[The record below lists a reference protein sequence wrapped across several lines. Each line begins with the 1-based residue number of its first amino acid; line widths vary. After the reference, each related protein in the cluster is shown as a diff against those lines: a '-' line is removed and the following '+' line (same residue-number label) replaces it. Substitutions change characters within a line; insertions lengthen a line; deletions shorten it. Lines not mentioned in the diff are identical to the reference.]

1 MTTLPIIL
9 NARTHHKATL
19 IFLHGIGPRFKYQGF
34 KYENEKWPGILDK
47 ICPDYMKII
56 CPIAPSKPV
65 KMYNSIIMPAWY
77 NVNDTK
83 ENNCITYKEDLNDV
97 ENSTKILQNI
107 VKMESKTLLNYG
119 GHSRIIIGG
128 FSQGG
133 AIAINAL
140 LQSKQ
145 KFAGCVNLS
154 GYLIENIVSE
164 IPEIE
169 TPIFHTHGEN
179 DIQGVGPL
187 NIEKVRK
194 TFKVFKE
201 NAMCY
206 EFHNIPNMGHEI
218 NEDVLELLNV
228 FIKKHL
234 QNT

>member
-1 MTTLPIIL
+1 MPTLPIIL

-47 ICPDYMKII
+47 IRPDYMKII

-65 KMYNSIIMPAWY
+65 KMFNSIMPAWY

-133 AIAINAL
+133 GLAL
-140 LQSKQ
+140 YTGLTHAEKL
-145 KFAGCVNLS
+145 G
-154 GYLIENIVSE
+154 GIVA
-164 IPEIE
+164 
-169 TPIFHTHGEN
+169 F
-179 DIQGVGPL
+179 
-187 NIEKVRK
+187 
-194 TFKVFKE
+194 
-201 NAMCY
+201 
-206 EFHNIPNMGHEI
+206 
-218 NEDVLELLNV
+218 
-228 FIKKHL
+228 
-234 QNT
+234 